1 MKRVV
6 ITGMGVITPFGHGV
20 DALMNGLASGHNAVR
35 FMEGWDRY
43 EGMRSLVAAPARL
56 GDVSR
61 IPRKQRRSMGRL
73 SLFAVLAAEEALRA
87 SGLDIQTVGND
98 QVGCVMGSTMGGAE
112 ALTETFETM
121 SVNPDLSLLKSMNFF
136 KCVSHTAAM
145 NVAQYFGLTGIVMA
159 TSAACASSLQAVGTG
174 YDLIRLGRQKAV
186 LCGGSEEA
194 HPTVTA
200 SFDILFATSAG
211 YNDHPELTPRPFD
224 RDRDGLVCGE
234 GAGVLVLEDFDHARQ
249 RGATILAEVTGYQTG
264 GSGEHVSQSNQEA
277 ISRCVRG
284 ALAEAGVAPEAV
296 DYISAHATG
305 TVQGD
310 LEEALAIRE
319 IFGDRVPVSS
329 LKGHIG
335 HTLGA
340 SGAIELAAT
349 LRMMRDGVIYPTLN
363 LQNEDDK
370 ARGLKYI
377 KQTEKRPVNTI
388 LKNCFA
394 FGGINAAVVCQK
406 VDAS

>member
-6 ITGMGVITPFGHGV
+6 ITGMGVVTPFGHGV
-20 DALMNGLASGHNAVR
+20 DALMKGLAGGHNAVR

-43 EGMRSLVAAPARL
+43 EGMRSLLAAPAEL
-56 GDVSR
+56 GDVTR
-61 IPRKQRRSMGRL
+61 IPRKNRRSMGRL
-73 SLFAVLAAEEALRA
+73 SLFAVLAAEEALREA
-87 SGLDIQTVGND
+87 GMDIQGTGND
-98 QVGCVMGSTMGGAE
+98 QVGCVIGSTMGGAE
-112 ALTETFETM
+112 ALAETFESM

-145 NVAQYFGLTGIVMA
+145 NVSQYFGITGTVMA
-159 TSAACASSLQAVGTG
+159 TSAACASSLQAIGAG

-200 SFDILFATSAG
+200 SFDILFATSSG

-234 GAGVLVLEDFDHARQ
+234 GAGVLVLEDYDHARQ
-249 RGATILAEVTGYQTG
+249 RGAPILAEVTGYHTG
-264 GSGEHVSQSNQEA
+264 GSGEHVSQSDQAA
-277 ISRCVRG
+277 ISRCIRG
-284 ALAEAGVAPEAV
+284 ALSEAGIPPETV

-305 TVQGD
+305 TIQGD
-310 LEEALAIRE
+310 LEEARALRE
-319 IFGDRVPVSS
+319 IFGDSVPVSS

-340 SGAIELAAT
+340 SGAIELAAA
-349 LRMMRDGVIYPTLN
+349 LRMMRDNVIYPTLN
-363 LQNEDDK
+363 LRNEDDK
-370 ARGLKYI
+370 VHGLKYI
-377 KQTEKRPVNTI
+377 KRTEKCPVNTI

-394 FGGINAAVVCQK
+394 FGGINASLVCQK
-406 VDAS
+406 VEI